1 MPSFRAR
8 HRIPDLGVGVGFRP
22 KHAEDVLDRGGSK
35 DVGWYEIIS
44 ENFMSPWPAA
54 RNQNAGGRPA
64 QNLARLRAAYT
75 VIPHGV
81 SLSIGSVAPLDDE
94 YLTRLRVL
102 VDRIDPPYFTDHVC
116 FCRAAGL
123 DLHDLLPLPY
133 TKEALA
139 HLVERVKRV
148 QGTIERPFA
157 LENVSSYL
165 TYRESEMPEWE
176 FLAELAERA
185 DCGLLFDVNNVF
197 VSAFNHGF
205 DAETFIDAI
214 PADRVVQMHL
224 AGHQDRGAYKL
235 DNHGDH
241 VRPQVW
247 ALYERAV
254 RRIGAVSTLIE
265 WDENIPAFEVLAR
278 EAALAREHRARAIA
292 TGEEKPREA
301 AP

>member
-8 HRIPDLGVGVGFRP
+8 HHIPDLGVGVGFRP
-22 KHAEDVLDRGGSK
+22 KHAEDVLDRGGSP
-35 DVGWYEIIS
+35 DVRWYEVIS
-44 ENFMSPWPAA
+44 ENFMSPWSASRGP
-54 RNQNAGGRPA
+54 AGGRPMA
-64 QNLARLRAAYT
+64 NLGRLRDAYT

-81 SLSIGSVAPLDDE
+81 SLSIGAVAPLDEE
-94 YLTRLRVL
+94 YLARLRAL
-102 VDRIDPPYFTDHVC
+102 VDRLNPPYFTDHVC
-116 FCRAAGL
+116 FCRATGL

-139 HLVERVKRV
+139 HVVERVKRV
-148 QGTIERPFA
+148 QGAIERPFA

-185 DCGLLFDVNNVF
+185 DCGLLFDVNNVY

-205 DAETFIDAI
+205 DAEAFIDAI
-214 PADRVVQMHL
+214 PADRVVQIHL

-241 VRPQVW
+241 VRREVW
-247 ALYERAV
+247 SLYERAI
-254 RRIGAVSTLIE
+254 RRVGAVSTLIE
-265 WDENIPAFEVLAR
+265 WDENIPAFDVLAR
-278 EAALAREHRARAIA
+278 EAAMAAEHRDRALGA
-292 TGEEKPREA
+292 QRSASREA
-301 AP
+301 VP

>member
-8 HRIPDLGVGVGFRP
+8 HHIPDLGVGVGFRP
-22 KHAEDVLDRGGSK
+22 KHAADVLDRGGSP
-35 DVGWYEIIS
+35 DVRWYEVIS

-54 RNQNAGGRPA
+54 RGPGGGRPA
-64 QNLARLRAAYT
+64 ANLARLRAGYT

-81 SLSIGSVAPLDDE
+81 AMSIGSVAPLDDE
-94 YLTRLRVL
+94 YLARLRVL
-102 VDRIDPPYFTDHVC
+102 VDALDPPYFTDHAC
-116 FCRAAGL
+116 FCRASGL

-139 HLVERVKRV
+139 HVTERVKRV
-148 QGTIERPFA
+148 QDAIERPFA

-165 TYRESEMPEWE
+165 SYRESEMPEWE

-197 VSAFNHGF
+197 VSAYNHGF
-205 DAETFIDAI
+205 DPAEFIDAV
-214 PADRVVQMHL
+214 PADRVVQIHL
-224 AGHQDRGAYKL
+224 AGHQDRGAYLL

-241 VRPQVW
+241 VRREVW
-247 ALYERAV
+247 ALYERAI
-254 RRIGAVSTLIE
+254 RRVGAVSTLIE

-278 EAALAREHRARAIA
+278 EAALAAQHRDRALDLATAIA
-292 TGEEKPREA
+292 AGA